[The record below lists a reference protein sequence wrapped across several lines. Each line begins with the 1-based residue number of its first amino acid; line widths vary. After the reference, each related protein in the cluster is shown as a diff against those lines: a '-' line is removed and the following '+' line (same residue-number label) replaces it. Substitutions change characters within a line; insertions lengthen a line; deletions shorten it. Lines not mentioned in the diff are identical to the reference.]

1 MITLITIELRR
12 ALSRRL
18 VQVLIGLALVVT
30 AIAGIVAFIQ
40 TGKPTADAPVAL
52 VELWPTSGNDAI
64 LMVTAFFLVVGALFA
79 GASVAGA
86 EWRAGSMTTMLT
98 WEPRRVRVIVAR
110 LTAVLLAAAVIG
122 LVLQVLFTLALLP
135 ALLAHGSTA
144 GADAAWWRGL
154 VGGVARSAVLT
165 GLAAALGASLAM
177 IGRNTA
183 VALGA
188 AFVYLNVL
196 EGVLRAWKPW
206 LGRWLVSENATIFL
220 TDGRVRDLPFTRS
233 TITATLTVVIYVV
246 GVATVATVLFRRRD
260 VAT

>member
-18 VQVLIGLALVVT
+18 VHALIGLALGLT
-30 AIAGIVAFIQ
+30 AIAGVITFIQ
-40 TGKPTADAPVAL
+40 TGKPTADAPIAL
-52 VELWPTSGNDAI
+52 VELWPTSGEDAI
-64 LMVTAFFLVVGALFA
+64 LGVTAFFLAVGALFA

-86 EWRAGSMTTMLT
+86 EWRTGSMATLLT

-110 LTAVLLAAAVIG
+110 LTAVLLAASVIG
-122 LVLQVLFTLALLP
+122 LVLQVVFTLALLP

-144 GADAAWWRGL
+144 GADAAWLRGL
-154 VGGVARSAVLT
+154 VAGVARGAALT
-165 GLAAALGASLAM
+165 GLAAALGASIAM

-206 LGRWLVSENATIFL
+206 LGRGLISENAVIFL
-220 TDGRVRDLPFTRS
+220 TDGRGADLPFTRS
-233 TITATLTVVIYVV
+233 TMTASFTIVAYVV
-246 GVATVATVLFRRRD
+246 AVAVVATVLFRRRD
-260 VAT
+260 IAN

>member
-18 VQVLIGLALVVT
+18 VHALIGLALGLT
-30 AIAGIVAFIQ
+30 AIAGVITFIQ
-40 TGKPTADAPVAL
+40 TGKPTADAPIAL
-52 VELWPTSGNDAI
+52 VELWPTSGEDAI
-64 LMVTAFFLVVGALFA
+64 LGVTAFFLAVGALFA

-86 EWRAGSMTTMLT
+86 EWRTGSMATLLT

-110 LTAVLLAAAVIG
+110 LTAVLLAASVIG
-122 LVLQVLFTLALLP
+122 LVLQVVFTLALLP

-144 GADAAWWRGL
+144 GADAAWLRGL
-154 VGGVARSAVLT
+154 VAGVARGAALT
-165 GLAAALGASLAM
+165 GLAAALGASIAM

-206 LGRWLVSENATIFL
+206 LGRGLISENAVIFL
-220 TDGRVRDLPFTRS
+220 TDGRGADLPFTRS
-233 TITATLTVVIYVV
+233 TMTASFTIVAYVV
-246 GVATVATVLFRRRD
+246 AVAAVATVLFRRRD
-260 VAT
+260 VAN

>member
-1 MITLITIELRR
+1 
-12 ALSRRL
+12 
-18 VQVLIGLALVVT
+18 
-30 AIAGIVAFIQ
+30 
-40 TGKPTADAPVAL
+40 
-52 VELWPTSGNDAI
+52 
-64 LMVTAFFLVVGALFA
+64 
-79 GASVAGA
+79 
-86 EWRAGSMTTMLT
+86 MTTLLT

-122 LVLQVLFTLALLP
+122 LVLQVVFTLALLP
-135 ALLAHGSTA
+135 ALLVHGSTA

-154 VGGVARSAVLT
+154 VGGVTRSAVLT

-188 AFVYLNVL
+188 AFVYLNVV

-206 LGRWLVSENATIFL
+206 LGRWLISENATIFL
-220 TDGRVRDLPFTRS
+220 TGGRVNGLSFTRS
-233 TITATLTVVIYVV
+233 TVTATLTIVVYIAAVAA
-246 GVATVATVLFRRRD
+246 VATLLFRRRD